1 MLVSLN
7 EWQLIIK
14 SSVYKSMLKFQY
26 VENIHRAYDYGISTN
41 IEEYLADNLIG
52 RFWNTSNIN

>member
-7 EWQLIIK
+7 EWKRIIK
-14 SSVYKSMLKFQY
+14 PSNQRF
-26 VENIHRAYDYGISTN
+26 RAYNYGISTN
-41 IEEYLADNLIG
+41 IEKYLADNLIG